1 MVSFTSSVTSVVNK
15 RSLLPTQLNDGN
27 LKDKT
32 YYPADF
38 SSLVTLSLSLSHH
51 EGDDSDGGE
60 DEGVPVLGHEAG
72 QGHDAVFGEE
82 QLAQGQEGAQRINL
96 MK

>member
-1 MVSFTSSVTSVVNK
+1 MLGHVRFDGSGMNMNIIGTRLQSWIQVVHVMVSFTSSVTSVVNK

-38 SSLVTLSLSLSHH
+38 SSLVTLSLS
-51 EGDDSDGGE
+51 
-60 DEGVPVLGHEAG
+60 P
-72 QGHDAVFGEE
+72 
-82 QLAQGQEGAQRINL
+82 
-96 MK
+96 